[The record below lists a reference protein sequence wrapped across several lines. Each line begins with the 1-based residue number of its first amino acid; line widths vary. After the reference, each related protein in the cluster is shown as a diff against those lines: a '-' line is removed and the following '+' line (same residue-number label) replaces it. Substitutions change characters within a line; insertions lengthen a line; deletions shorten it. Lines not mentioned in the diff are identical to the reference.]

1 MAGLLFVSQA
11 ILDTWAG
18 QGKIELAGNVMTT
31 LSGEG
36 CGRSYTLQPAVRF
49 LQVVGADSDPHGLV
63 RKVKGEAQLREMGAE
78 VLSDAVILGD
88 VAYQVEPGFFAEGAA
103 LQAAAASQPDPA
115 RITRPPPGAPAA
127 PARETPELEKRR
139 KEAEALARFLLENLS

>member
-18 QGKIELAGNVMTT
+18 QGKIEFAGNVMTI

-36 CGRSYTLQPAVRF
+36 SGRSYTLQPAVRF

-103 LQAAAASQPDPA
+103 LQAAAASRPDPA
-115 RITRPPPGAPAA
+115 RVSKPPFATPLAPAED
-127 PARETPELEKRR
+127 PQELEKRR